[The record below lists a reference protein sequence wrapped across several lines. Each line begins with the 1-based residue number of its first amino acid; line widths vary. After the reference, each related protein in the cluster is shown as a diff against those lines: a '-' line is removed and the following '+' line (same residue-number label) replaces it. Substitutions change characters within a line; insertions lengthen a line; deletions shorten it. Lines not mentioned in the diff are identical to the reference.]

1 MKTYR
6 EVFKNN
12 NGAVLIPF
20 FVLGDPD
27 EERSLGYIRTAIDA
41 GADILELGVP
51 FSDPIADGPTIQK
64 ADIRA
69 LEAGM
74 TCGRALG
81 MVQKIRA
88 YSDIPIGLLM
98 YYNLIWHYGREAFYR
113 DAAAAG
119 VNSVLVAD
127 LCVDDAEEVQELV
140 RQNGLDSVYMVTPNT
155 SAARRAKIARLCSG
169 FIYTVSVLGV
179 TGART
184 ELGTMVKPLVKTLK
198 SETQAPICVGF
209 GVSKPEHARDLAQ
222 AGADGVIVGS
232 AVVHIIEKNLAA
244 PDGGKAE
251 LSIYIRHMKEA
262 LNL

>member
-6 EVFKNN
+6 EVFEKS

-27 EERSLGYIRTAIDA
+27 EERSLEIIKTAIDA
-41 GADILELGVP
+41 GADILELGIP

-69 LEAGM
+69 LQAGM
-74 TCGRALG
+74 TCGRALALSK
-81 MVQKIRA
+81 KIRA

-113 DAAAAG
+113 AASSAG

-127 LCVDDAEEVQELV
+127 LCVDDAEEVRNLTQ
-140 RQNGLDSVYMVTPNT
+140 QNGLDSVYMVTPNT
-155 SAARRAKIARLCSG
+155 SAERRGKIARLCSG

-184 ELGTMVKPLVKTLK
+184 ELGTRIKPLVKTLK

-209 GVSKPEHARDLAQ
+209 GVSRPEHARELAQ

-232 AVVHIIEKNLAA
+232 AVVNIIEKHLDAPEAA
-244 PDGGKAE
+244 KAE
-251 LSIYIRHMKEA
+251 LADYIRNMKKV
-262 LNL
+262 L